1 MTNRYLP
8 SSRSFNPYTNVKQIT
23 FSLRKPRV
31 LITADPSLSETI
43 TTNDISLNEYT
54 NGQFDDV
61 IADMNARLHT
71 LGYCDIN
78 IYTDAS
84 GTIFALDNEGKN
96 IEKRFIKSMAYT
108 YPYIDSSGNFVFGYI
123 VLTFDD
129 DSTFSLSDEY
139 HTVFWYS
146 FYGMDPVVIKQ
157 FS

>member
-1 MTNRYLP
+1 MTHRYLP
-8 SSRSFNPYTNVKQIT
+8 SSRSFDPCTNVKQIT
-23 FSLRKPRV
+23 FSLRKPRM
-31 LITADPSLSETI
+31 LITTDPSLSETI
-43 TTNDISLNEYT
+43 TTNDVSLNEYT

-71 LGYCDIN
+71 IGYCDIN

-96 IEKRFIKSMAYT
+96 IEKRFIKTMAYT
-108 YPYIDSSGNFVFGYI
+108 YPYIDGSENFVFGNI

-129 DSTFSLSDEY
+129 DSTFSVSDEY

-146 FYGMDPVVIKQ
+146 FYGMDPMVVKQ

>member
-8 SSRSFNPYTNVKQIT
+8 ISTVFNPYTNVKQIT
-23 FSLRKPRV
+23 FSLRKPRE
-31 LITADPSLSETI
+31 LHTTDPILNETI
-43 TTNDISLNEYT
+43 ATNDVSLNMYE
-54 NGQFDDV
+54 NGQFESV

-84 GTIFALDNEGKN
+84 GTIFAVDNEGKN

-108 YPYIDSSGNFVFGYI
+108 YPYIDGSGDFVFGNI

-129 DSTFSLSDEY
+129 DSIFSLSDEY

-146 FYGMDPVVIKQ
+146 FYGMDPMVIKQ

>member
-8 SSRSFNPYTNVKQIT
+8 SSRSFNPYTNVKEIT
-23 FSLRKPRV
+23 FSLRKPRM
-31 LITADPSLSETI
+31 LITTDPSLSETI
-43 TTNDISLNEYT
+43 TTNDVSLNEYT

-96 IEKRFIKSMAYT
+96 IEKRFIKTMAYT
-108 YPYIDSSGNFVFGYI
+108 YPYIDGSENFVFGNI

-146 FYGMDPVVIKQ
+146 FYGMDPMVVKQ

>member
-31 LITADPSLSETI
+31 LITTDPSLSETI
-43 TTNDISLNEYT
+43 TTNDVSLNEYT

>member
-1 MTNRYLP
+1 MTHRYWP
-8 SSRSFNPYTNVKQIT
+8 CSRSFNPYTNVKQIT
-23 FSLRKPRV
+23 FSLQKTRG
-31 LITADPSLSETI
+31 LITNDLSLSETI
-43 TTNDISLNEYT
+43 TTNDVSLNEYT

-96 IEKRFIKSMAYT
+96 IEKRFIKTMAYT
-108 YPYIDSSGNFVFGYI
+108 YPYIDVSENFVFGNI

-129 DSTFSLSDEY
+129 DSIFSLSDEY

-146 FYGMDPVVIKQ
+146 FYGMDPMVIKQ